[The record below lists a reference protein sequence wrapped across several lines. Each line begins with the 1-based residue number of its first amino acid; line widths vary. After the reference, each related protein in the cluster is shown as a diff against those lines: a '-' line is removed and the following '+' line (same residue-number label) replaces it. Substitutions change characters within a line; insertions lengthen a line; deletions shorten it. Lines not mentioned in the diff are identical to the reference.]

1 MPQSGPAAAEV
12 EELLAGLTPEV
23 RALTLSVRKLVR
35 SVLPRCQEI
44 PDKGARVIGYGY
56 GPGYRDMIATLIL
69 SRGGVKLGLA
79 RGSELPDP
87 KQLLAGSGKVHRHIA
102 FTELDEV
109 GRPGV
114 RALLRAAD
122 ATWQKRRVA
131 GSTDRGSSDAPQ

>member
-102 FTELDEV
+102 FTELY
-109 GRPGV
+109 
-114 RALLRAAD
+114 
-122 ATWQKRRVA
+122 
-131 GSTDRGSSDAPQ
+131 

>member
-1 MPQSGPAAAEV
+1 M
-12 EELLAGLTPEV
+12 
-23 RALTLSVRKLVR
+23 TLSVRKLVR

-56 GPGYRDMIATLIL
+56 GPGYRDMVATLIL

-87 KQLLAGSGKVHRHIA
+87 KHLLAGSGKGHRHLA

-114 RALLRAAD
+114 RALLRAAY

-131 GSTDRGSSDAPQ
+131 GRTVRGSTDA

>member
-1 MPQSGPAAAEV
+1 MPPSGPAATEV

-44 PDKGARVIGYGY
+44 PYKGARVIGYGY
-56 GPGYRDMIATLIL
+56 GPGYRDMVATLIL

-87 KQLLAGSGKVHRHIA
+87 KHLLAGSGKVHRHIA
-102 FTELDEV
+102 FTELGEV

-114 RALLRAAD
+114 RALLRAAY

-131 GSTDRGSSDAPQ
+131 GRTVRGSSDA